1 MSAPSQPPR
10 ILVLAT
16 GGTIAGQAGDAMRAD
31 YRPGQVGIE
40 AYLEQASGLGV
51 AAQFTGRQIANIGS
65 EDIDASIWSRLHAEI
80 ELAMRDDE
88 LDAVVVT
95 HGTDTAEETAFL
107 LDLTLPSTKPVVL
120 VGAMRPTD
128 AVGYDGMRN
137 FANAV
142 RVAGD
147 PDAAGRGVLVVMGDR
162 VHSARDVRKAETR
175 ATEAFRGFPRESVA
189 IVTPSRL
196 DWFGAPW
203 RVDDGARLK
212 FLPLPEVPILA
223 IYAGMSAAA
232 ASRQLAHNP
241 PGIVVSGLG
250 EGNMPDPVRQML
262 VQHAR
267 QGCVVV
273 RASRTDQGL
282 VDREPEDDENGFVAA
297 RALGV
302 SKARVLLA
310 LLIANGITAPDKVQ
324 HYFDER

>member
-1 MSAPSQPPR
+1 MTTPR

-31 YRPGQVGIE
+31 YRPGQIGIE
-40 AYLEQASGLGV
+40 TYLEQASVLGI
-51 AAQFTGRQIANIGS
+51 AAEFTGRQIANIGS

-80 ELAMRDDE
+80 DLAMRDDSV
-88 LDAVVVT
+88 DAVIVT

-120 VGAMRPTD
+120 VGAMRPAD

-137 FANAV
+137 FANAA

-147 PDAAGRGVLVVMGDR
+147 AEAPGRGVLVVMGDR

-203 RVDDGARLK
+203 RVDDTASLR

-232 ASRQLAHNP
+232 ASRQLSDDPA
-241 PGIVVSGLG
+241 GIVVSGVG
-250 EGNMPDPVRQML
+250 EGNMPDPVRQVL

-267 QGCVVV
+267 RGALVV

-282 VDREPEDDENGFVAA
+282 VDPVPDDLEDGFVAA
-297 RALGV
+297 RALGPP
-302 SKARVLLA
+302 KARVLTA
-310 LLIANGITAPDKVQ
+310 LLVANGISDPAQ
-324 HYFDER
+324 AQRYFDER

>member
-1 MSAPSQPPR
+1 MSASVQHPR
-10 ILVLAT
+10 ILVLGT

-31 YRPGQVGIE
+31 YRPGQIGI
-40 AYLEQASGLGV
+40 ANYLEQASGLGV
-51 AAQFTGRQIANIGS
+51 AAEFTGVQIANIGS
-65 EDIDASIWSRLHAEI
+65 EDIDASIWSRLHAEA
-80 ELAMRDDE
+80 ERAMADDSI
-88 LDAVVVT
+88 DGVVVT

-147 PDAAGRGVLVVMGDR
+147 PDASGRGVLVVMGDR

-196 DWFGAPW
+196 EWFGAPW
-203 RVDDGARLK
+203 RIEDTARLK
-212 FLPLPEVPILA
+212 LLPLPEVPILA
-223 IYAGMSAAA
+223 VYAGMGAAA
-232 ASRQLAHNP
+232 ASHQLAHKP
-241 PGIVVSGLG
+241 QGIVVSGLG
-250 EGNMPDPVRQML
+250 EGNMPEPVRHILM
-262 VQHAR
+262 QHAR
-267 QGCVVV
+267 RGALVV

-282 VDREPEDDENGFVAA
+282 VDREPEDDANGFVAS

-302 SKARVLLA
+302 PKARVLLA
-310 LLIANGITAPDKVQ
+310 LLIANGITGAGEAQ
-324 HYFDER
+324 RYFDKR